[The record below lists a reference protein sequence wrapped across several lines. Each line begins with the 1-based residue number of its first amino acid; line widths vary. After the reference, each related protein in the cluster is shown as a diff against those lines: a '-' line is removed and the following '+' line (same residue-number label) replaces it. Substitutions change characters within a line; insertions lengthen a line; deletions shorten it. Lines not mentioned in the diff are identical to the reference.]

1 VAASIEA
8 GRTRLQPLSAGALDA
23 LAAHDG
29 LRFRAITGLTVDDEL
44 RPPPLMEDALPFVAA
59 QLRGHPEAADWWM
72 WAIALDGR
80 FAGTV
85 GFAGAPDPGG
95 VVQVGYSVLPGLQG
109 HGVATAALRGIVAW
123 AFGHPEVRRVRATIP
138 PWNAPSIR
146 VAEKVGFSRS
156 GTDHD
161 DEVGEVHVYTLERS

>member
-1 VAASIEA
+1 VPALEA
-8 GRTRLQPLSAGALDA
+8 GQARLEPLSAAALEA
-23 LAAHDG
+23 LAARDG
-29 LRFRAITGLTVDDEL
+29 LRFRAITGLPVADDV
-44 RPPPLMEDALPFVAA
+44 RPPPLMQDALPFVVE
-59 QLRGHPEAADWWM
+59 QLRHHPDATEWWM

-85 GFAGAPDPGG
+85 GFAGPPDPEGS
-95 VVQVGYSVLPGLQG
+95 VQVGYSVLPEWQG
-109 HGVATAALRGIVAW
+109 RGVATDALRGIVGW

-146 VAEKVGFSRS
+146 VAEKVGFARA

-161 DEVGEVHVYTLERS
+161 DEVGEVHVYVLERS